1 MLDATAFHPDHLAD
15 LRKSGLSDETI
26 EQAGLYSVRPNDIKR
41 VTAVL
46 KVESLL
52 AIPYAPEFTRYKVF
66 PTTLKVQGKK
76 LRYTQPKGS
85 GVHVYVPPATRAI
98 VPDAMIP
105 IGIVEGEK
113 KALKACQEGVMC
125 LAIGG
130 LWNWLEAG
138 RLIPELKAIPWK
150 GRRVTLF
157 PDSDTWK
164 RQDLLE
170 AVYRLGSALEAE
182 GAHVNVCALGP
193 GPGETKQG
201 LDDFLCDASVDDL
214 KARPHIDLTHK
225 RFERAA
231 KKAQARD
238 NFGQPKRT
246 PVRRGKKLADLLARV
261 FSMPRAVVE
270 KIILEGLMLLAGK
283 PKLGKS
289 RLMLDIAI
297 AVACGGKALGHLPV
311 DAGPVLYISL
321 EDPERRLQ
329 ARIQSM
335 LLGCHAPENF
345 EYETEWPRV
354 DDGGLEDLELWI
366 QEHPGARLIV
376 IDTLKRLRPKPKP
389 GQSVYDADYEALQGL
404 SDLSHRHEGL
414 SIVVVHHTNKLREVE
429 DFADLIS
436 GSTGLPG
443 SADGFAV
450 LRRKRG
456 DGDATLSVVHRD
468 LPEDQEHAL
477 RSDPLTGGWMFLG
490 AAQDQPTSPEQRAIL
505 EVLAETVEPLTSR
518 AIAEILSKKPDAVR
532 FLLWKMEQAGLVERI
547 STGRYALPSRDLSP
561 SLTTTTNN
569 TNKTHNAHSTNS
581 ANKVSI
587 VSERPREVAETPDLL
602 AVEVETANSP
612 KAAPMLGS
620 GVPVSGVS
628 GVSNREK
635 NEEGPCSVCGSH
647 DLDQINGR
655 VVCMDCLKAGR
666 EDPLAREPHSHHRT
680 GE

>member
-1 MLDATAFHPDHLAD
+1 MRMFDATAFHPDHLSD
-15 LRKSGLSDETI
+15 LRKSGMSDETI
-26 EQAGLYSVRPNDIKR
+26 EQAGISSVRPNDIKR
-41 VTAVL
+41 VTAVP
-46 KVESLL
+46 KVESML
-52 AIPYAPEFTRYKVF
+52 AIPYTPDFTRYKVF
-66 PTTLKVQGKK
+66 PTHLKVQGKK
-76 LRYTQPKGS
+76 FRYTQPKGS
-85 GVHVYVPPATRAI
+85 GVHVYVPPDARAI
-98 VPDAMIP
+98 LHDATIP
-105 IGIVEGEK
+105 LGLVEGEK

-130 LWNWLEAG
+130 LWNWLDAG
-138 RLIPELKAIPWK
+138 RLTPELKEIPWK
-150 GRRVTLF
+150 GRCVTLY
-157 PDSDTWK
+157 PDSDIWK

-170 AVYRLGSALEAE
+170 AVYRLGTALEAE
-182 GAHVNVCALGP
+182 GAQLDVCALGP

-201 LDDFLCDASVDDL
+201 LDDFLCDATPDDL
-214 KARPHIDLTHK
+214 KERPHIPLTHK

-238 NFGQPKRT
+238 SFGKPKRT

-261 FSMPRAVVE
+261 FPIPRAIVE

-329 ARIQSM
+329 ARIQTM
-335 LLGCHAPENF
+335 LMGCHAPDNF

-366 QEHPGARLIV
+366 REHPGARLIV

-404 SDLSHRHEGL
+404 ADLSHRHEGL
-414 SIVVVHHTNKLREVE
+414 AIVVVHHTNKLREVE

-456 DGDATLSVVHRD
+456 DGDATLSVGLCRNFH
-468 LPEDQEHAL
+468 L
-477 RSDPLTGGWMFLG
+477 RPF
-490 AAQDQPTSPEQRAIL
+490 
-505 EVLAETVEPLTSR
+505 EV
-518 AIAEILSKKPDAVR
+518 
-532 FLLWKMEQAGLVERI
+532 
-547 STGRYALPSRDLSP
+547 
-561 SLTTTTNN
+561 
-569 TNKTHNAHSTNS
+569 
-581 ANKVSI
+581 
-587 VSERPREVAETPDLL
+587 
-602 AVEVETANSP
+602 
-612 KAAPMLGS
+612 
-620 GVPVSGVS
+620 
-628 GVSNREK
+628 
-635 NEEGPCSVCGSH
+635 
-647 DLDQINGR
+647 
-655 VVCMDCLKAGR
+655 
-666 EDPLAREPHSHHRT
+666 
-680 GE
+680 